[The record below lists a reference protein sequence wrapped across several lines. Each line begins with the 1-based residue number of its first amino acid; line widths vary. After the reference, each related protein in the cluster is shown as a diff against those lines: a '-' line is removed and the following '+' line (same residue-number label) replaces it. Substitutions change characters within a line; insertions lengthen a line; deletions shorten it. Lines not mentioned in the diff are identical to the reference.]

1 MRRVIAGDE
10 RAWDEV
16 VDRFAG
22 LVWSVARSFRLSS
35 AATDD
40 VVQTV
45 WLRLAEH
52 CGRIREPD
60 RLASWL
66 ATTTRNEA
74 LRVIRGNVRLTPQAT
89 MDDREPTTPSV
100 EERVADDFTLRAVL
114 WRSPSCRQEDQQLM
128 RLLCAV
134 PPLDY
139 QTIAEMIG
147 RPVGSIGPTRARCL
161 ERLKRLLPP
170 GFDPKEASMTT
181 SDDDLLAVMGRALR
195 AAEPVPDH
203 VVDRGPGGVDVAHH
217 RRRAR
222 RAGLRLGA
230 ELTGVRSEDTAR
242 QLTFRAPG
250 VEIEV
255 MVVDDVVPPSRRPA
269 GPAGRVHRAAGRAAT
284 R

>member
-1 MRRVIAGDE
+1 VRIVVIGGRRPDVGSLPVEAQELLRRVIDGDE

-22 LVWSVARSFRLSS
+22 LVWSVARSYRLSS

-52 CGRIREPD
+52 ASRIRQPE

-74 LRVIRGNVRLTPQAT
+74 LRVIRGNSRLSPQSSIEDYT
-89 MDDREPTTPSV
+89 EQTTPSV
-100 EERVADDFTLRAVL
+100 EERVSDNATLAAVLRAFGQL
-114 WRSPSCRQEDQQLM
+114 SPEDQQLM

-139 QTIAEMIG
+139 QTIAEMLG
-147 RPVGSIGPTRARCL
+147 RPIGSIGPTRARCL

-170 GFDPKEASMTT
+170 GFNPKE
-181 SDDDLLAVMGRALR
+181 
-195 AAEPVPDH
+195 
-203 VVDRGPGGVDVAHH
+203 
-217 RRRAR
+217 
-222 RAGLRLGA
+222 GL
-230 ELTGVRSEDTAR
+230 S
-242 QLTFRAPG
+242 
-250 VEIEV
+250 
-255 MVVDDVVPPSRRPA
+255 
-269 GPAGRVHRAAGRAAT
+269 
-284 R
+284 

>member
-1 MRRVIAGDE
+1 VEAQELLRRVIDGDE

-22 LVWSVARSFRLSS
+22 LVWSVARSYRLSS

-52 CGRIREPD
+52 ASRIRQPE

-74 LRVIRGNVRLTPQAT
+74 LRVIRGNSRLSPQSSIEDYT
-89 MDDREPTTPSV
+89 EQTTPSV
-100 EERVADDFTLRAVL
+100 EERVSDNATLAAVLRAFGQL
-114 WRSPSCRQEDQQLM
+114 SPEDQQLM

-139 QTIAEMIG
+139 QTIAEMLG
-147 RPVGSIGPTRARCL
+147 RPIGSIGPTRARCL

-170 GFDPKEASMTT
+170 GFNPKE
-181 SDDDLLAVMGRALR
+181 
-195 AAEPVPDH
+195 
-203 VVDRGPGGVDVAHH
+203 
-217 RRRAR
+217 
-222 RAGLRLGA
+222 GL
-230 ELTGVRSEDTAR
+230 S
-242 QLTFRAPG
+242 
-250 VEIEV
+250 
-255 MVVDDVVPPSRRPA
+255 
-269 GPAGRVHRAAGRAAT
+269 
-284 R
+284 